1 MYRNQTCESLH
12 IHTSYKNQ
20 ERCTETKPVKV
31 YISILHVRIKRD
43 VQKPT
48 CESLHIHTSYKNQE
62 RCTETKPVKVY
73 ISILHIRIKR
83 DVQKPNL

>member
-1 MYRNQTCESLH
+1 MYRNQS
-12 IHTSYKNQ
+12 
-20 ERCTETKPVKV
+20 
-31 YISILHVRIKRD
+31 
-43 VQKPT
+43 